1 MINNQEVK
9 KIAKLARLH
18 ISETEANA
26 YAESLNNILEHMN
39 ELDAVNTADVAP
51 LSHPFDFVNHTRP
64 DEINQAI
71 SKEDMLSNAPNV
83 EDDCFK
89 VPKIL
94 DH

>member
-1 MINNQEVK
+1 MINVTEVK
-9 KIAKLARLH
+9 KIAKLARLNM
-18 ISETEANA
+18 SEAECTA
-26 YAESLNNILEHMN
+26 YADTLNNILEHMN

-64 DEINQAI
+64 DEIRQDI
-71 SKEDMLSNAPNV
+71 SKEDMLSNASNV